1 MAKWNIDPDHS
12 VVAFSIKHMMVANL
26 RGQFGKI
33 SGTIDF
39 DPANQVRSSVAAT
52 IDVTSLTTTNKKR
65 DEHLFGATDLFDISK
80 YPEIVFKSA
89 RIEMTGGNKAKVTG
103 DLTMHGVTRQV
114 ILDAEH
120 FGPVKSPE
128 DLGGETT
135 IGFAA
140 TTSLNREDFG
150 ITWNMPIEN
159 GFLLGK
165 EVQITLDIEA
175 DLVE

>member
-1 MAKWNIDPDHS
+1 
-12 VVAFSIKHMMVANL
+12 MMVANL

-39 DPANQVRSSVAAT
+39 DPANPARSSVEAT

-80 YPEIVFKSA
+80 YPEIVFKSTRVERPGDNRA
-89 RIEMTGGNKAKVTG
+89 RVTG
-103 DLTMHGVTRQV
+103 DLTMHGVTRPV
-114 ILDAEH
+114 TLDVEY
-120 FGPVKSPE
+120 FGPVKGPE

-140 TTSLNREDFG
+140 TTSINREDFG
-150 ITWNMPIEN
+150 ITWNVPIEN
-159 GFLLGK
+159 GLLLGK
-165 EVQITLDIEA
+165 DVQITLDIEA